1 MDTKVIE
8 YMLKLAEEN
17 NITHAAEK
25 LFITQ
30 SALNQQLLKLEK
42 ELGTPLF
49 YRSRT
54 DWRAT
59 DAGEVYLGN
68 AREILRIKKETY
80 QIINDLTQNKQ
91 GTLSIGLTPGR
102 GIAMFTAVYPKFHQ
116 KYPQIVVE
124 PRELSVKTQHAQI
137 LSGALDLGFVTL
149 CEKQRVNN
157 QYETLMTEEIYLA
170 VPSIH
175 PICKDIDRSRQPFPV
190 LDIAQLQHEPFIL
203 MYKESTIRNLIDGIF
218 NQAGFLP
225 NVLFETSNTS
235 TIISMIQSNLC
246 CGLIPSYY
254 LTNLPEGVTCFSL
267 STHPTWDVAA
277 CWRKNS
283 YQSTASKN
291 FIAIAKE
298 YWNAAHT

>member
-54 DWRAT
+54 DWRPTA
-59 DAGEVYLGN
+59 AGEVYLN
-68 AREILRIKKETY
+68 SAREMMRIKKEAY
-80 QIINDLTQNKQ
+80 QVINDMMKNKQ

-102 GIAMFTAVYPKFHQ
+102 GIAMFTAVYPGFHQ
-116 KYPQIVVE
+116 KYPGIIVE
-124 PRELSVKTQHAQI
+124 PRELSVRTQHAQI

-149 CEKQRVNN
+149 CEKQRAGH
-157 QYETLMTEEIYLA
+157 QYDTLLTEEIMLA

-175 PICKDIDRSRQPFPV
+175 PICKDTGRRREPFPA
-190 LDIAQLQHEPFIL
+190 LDITLLRHEPFVL
-203 MYKESTIRNLIDGIF
+203 MYKESTIRNLVDDIF
-218 NQAGFLP
+218 KQAGFLP
-225 NVLFETSNTS
+225 NVLFETSNNA

-246 CGLIPSYY
+246 CGLIPYHY
-254 LTNLPEGVTCFSL
+254 IREQPGGVTCFSVP
-267 STHPTWDVAA
+267 SRPAWEVAA

-283 YQSTASKN
+283 YLSTAAKN
-291 FIAIAKE
+291 FIAMARE
-298 YWNAAHT
+298 YWNS

>member
-8 YMLKLAEEN
+8 YMLMLAEEN

-30 SALNQQLLKLEK
+30 SALNQQLLKLER

-54 DWRAT
+54 DWRPTA
-59 DAGEVYLGN
+59 AGEVYLN
-68 AREILRIKKETY
+68 SAREMMRIKKEAY
-80 QIINDLTQNKQ
+80 QIIHDMMQYKQ

-102 GIAMFTAVYPKFHQ
+102 GIVMFTAVYPKFHQ
-116 KYPQIVVE
+116 QYPGIIVE
-124 PRELSVKTQHAQI
+124 PRELSVKIQHAQI

-149 CEKQRVNN
+149 SEKQRTRHN
-157 QYETLMTEEIYLA
+157 YETLLNEEIVLA

-175 PICKDIDRSRQPFPV
+175 PICKDIEPCEDSFPMI
-190 LDIAQLQHEPFIL
+190 DITKLRYEPFVL
-203 MYKESTIRNLIDGIF
+203 MYKESTIRSMVDDIF
-218 NQAGFLP
+218 CQAGFLP
-225 NVLFETSNTS
+225 NVLFETSNNS

-246 CGLIPSYY
+246 CGLIPLHYVR
-254 LTNLPEGVTCFSL
+254 TRPAGVTCFSVP
-267 STHPTWDVAA
+267 SRPSWDVAA

-283 YQSTASKN
+283 YLSNAAKN
-291 FIAIAKE
+291 FIAMAKE
-298 YWNAAHT
+298 FWNA